1 MSKKSSPNL
10 KCYLGDFEEA
20 ILCLDI
26 VAMLLQWQWRVAKQV
41 RMKRCVS
48 NTGGLVVLFPE
59 KKISR

>member
-10 KCYLGDFEEA
+10 KCYLEDFEEA

-41 RMKRCVS
+41 RMKRYVS
-48 NTGGLVVLFPE
+48 NTGGLMVLFPE